1 MMNPKGSCK
10 AAFLV
15 QINNIEFL
23 TLTLNQVAGGGLFSE
38 FKKMQD
44 TFTFKE
50 SDSTVATTVKTV
62 GGLALL
68 GVVTVGIFKTVF
80 RGY

>member
-23 TLTLNQVAGGGLFSE
+23 TLTFMQRCLNLS
-38 FKKMQD
+38 
-44 TFTFKE
+44 
-50 SDSTVATTVKTV
+50 KTCH
-62 GGLALL
+62 G
-68 GVVTVGIFKTVF
+68 
-80 RGY
+80 

>member
-1 MMNPKGSCK
+1 MTKTNAVALNDM
-10 AAFLV
+10 
-15 QINNIEFL
+15 E
-23 TLTLNQVAGGGLFSE
+23 LNQVAGGGLFSE
-38 FKKMQD
+38 FKEMQD

-50 SDSTVATTVKTV
+50 SDSTAATTVKTV

-68 GVVTVGIFKTVF
+68 GVVAVGIFKTVF

>member
-23 TLTLNQVAGGGLFSE
+23 TLT
-38 FKKMQD
+38 
-44 TFTFKE
+44 TY
-50 SDSTVATTVKTV
+50 
-62 GGLALL
+62 
-68 GVVTVGIFKTVF
+68 
-80 RGY
+80 RY

>member
-1 MMNPKGSCK
+1 MTKANAVAMNDM
-10 AAFLV
+10 
-15 QINNIEFL
+15 E
-23 TLTLNQVAGGGLFSE
+23 LNQVAGGGLFSE

-50 SDSTVATTVKTV
+50 SDSTLTSTVKTV

-68 GVVTVGIFKTVF
+68 GVVAVGICKTVF

>member
-23 TLTLNQVAGGGLFSE
+23 TLTNKACILMEIRQN
-38 FKKMQD
+38 
-44 TFTFKE
+44 
-50 SDSTVATTVKTV
+50 
-62 GGLALL
+62 
-68 GVVTVGIFKTVF
+68 
-80 RGY
+80 Y